1 MGEATTPPTVKS
13 RKWLYA
19 VVAVVI
25 IVVIVGTLLYWF
37 FIKPQGIPWLFKGAY
52 AKYYGETTVLFITV
66 EMNMR
71 IEVVDYNATHAKLLM
86 YIEAETPVGTQ
97 EFQNVTW
104 VNLDEKSYDVEG
116 YNLKKTYEQEVYI
129 EGFGT
134 RTCIIYEYESETTP
148 KTLMTMYVDKNVE
161 WPVKIKYSSEA
172 TQEMPSMSIELTIT
186 ESNISGLKK

>member
-1 MGEATTPPTVKS
+1 MGEATTPPTAKS

-25 IVVIVGTLLYWF
+25 IVVVVGALLYWF

-86 YIEAETPVGTQ
+86 YMEAETPVGTQ

-148 KTLMTMYVDKNVE
+148 KTLMTIYVDKNVE

-172 TQEMPSMSIELTIT
+172 AQEMPSMSIVLTIT
-186 ESNISGLKK
+186 ESNIPGLKK